1 MQKLI
6 RRAAIT
12 SAATLALLPAT
23 FSAQAEPVD
32 RAEVET
38 IIREYLVQNPEVV
51 FEALQEL
58 DMRRVAEEENA
69 RQDAIAELEDEIYN
83 SEYQVVL
90 GNPDGDVTLVELFD
104 YNCGYCKR
112 ALDDMVRLVDE
123 DDNLRIVLKE
133 FPVLGK
139 PSQDAARV
147 AVAVAEIAPE
157 KYEDFHLALLSQPG
171 RANMESSM
179 KIATDLGISKADL
192 EASLESPRA
201 AETFQEV
208 FTIAEQLGIT
218 GTPSYIVGDEVI
230 VGAVG
235 YDALKEK
242 IAAER
247 E

>member
-1 MQKLI
+1 MNKLI

-12 SAATLALLPAT
+12 CAATFALLPAT
-23 FSAQAEPVD
+23 FSAQAETVN

-38 IIREYLVQNPEVV
+38 IIKEYLVANPEIVL
-51 FEALQEL
+51 EALQEL
-58 DMRRVAEEENA
+58 DKRRLAEEESA
-69 RQDAIAELEDEIYN
+69 RKGAISSLSDEIYN
-83 SEYQVVL
+83 SDYQIVL

-112 ALDDMVRLVDE
+112 ALSDLVRLVDE
-123 DDNLRIVLKE
+123 DKNLRVVLKE

-139 PSQDAARV
+139 ASQEAARV
-147 AVAVAEIAPE
+147 AIAVAEVAPD
-157 KYEDFHLALLSQPG
+157 KYEDFHLALLGQPG
-171 RANMESSM
+171 RANLASSL
-179 KIATDLGISKADL
+179 KVAKDLGISDADL
-192 EASLESPRA
+192 EKSMKSSRA

-218 GTPSYIVGDEVI
+218 GTPSYILGEEVI

-235 YDALKEK
+235 YDTLKEK

>member
-1 MQKLI
+1 MKKLI

-23 FSAQAEPVD
+23 FSARAESVN
-32 RAEVET
+32 RIEVET
-38 IIREYLVQNPEVV
+38 IIKEYLVANPEIVL
-51 FEALQEL
+51 EALQEL
-58 DMRRVAEEENA
+58 DKRRIAEEESA
-69 RQDAIAELEDEIYN
+69 RKSAISALSDKIYN
-83 SEYQVVL
+83 SDYQIVL

-112 ALDDMVRLVDE
+112 ALSDLVRLVDE
-123 DDNLRIVLKE
+123 DKNLRVVLKE

-139 PSQDAARV
+139 ASQEAARV
-147 AVAVAEIAPE
+147 AIAVAEVAPD
-157 KYEDFHLALLSQPG
+157 KYEDFHLALLGQTG
-171 RANMESSM
+171 RANLASSL
-179 KIATDLGISKADL
+179 KAAKDLGISDADL
-192 EASLESPRA
+192 EKSMKSSRA

-208 FTIAEQLGIT
+208 FAIAEQLGLT
-218 GTPSYIVGDEVI
+218 GTPSYILGEEVI

-235 YDALKEK
+235 YDTLKEK

>member
-1 MQKLI
+1 MKKLM

-12 SAATLALLPAT
+12 CAATLTLLPAT
-23 FSAQAEPVD
+23 LSAQAEPLNRV
-32 RAEVET
+32 EVES
-38 IIREYLVQNPEVV
+38 IIKEYLVANPEVV
-51 FEALQEL
+51 LDALQEL
-58 DMRRVAEEENA
+58 DKRRAAEEESA
-69 RQDAIAELEDEIYN
+69 RKASISNLSDEIYN
-83 SEYQVVL
+83 SDYQVVL

-112 ALDDMVRLVDE
+112 ALSDLVRLVDE
-123 DDNLRIVLKE
+123 DKNLRVVLKE

-139 PSQDAARV
+139 PSQEAARV
-147 AVAVAEIAPE
+147 AIAVSDVAPD
-157 KYEDFHLALLSQPG
+157 KYEDFHLALLGQPG
-171 RANMESSM
+171 RANMASSL
-179 KIATDLGISKADL
+179 KVAEDLGISR
-192 EASLESPRA
+192 ASLEKSMKSNQA

-218 GTPSYIVGDEVI
+218 GTPSYILGDDVI